1 MTQIYLI
8 SPPQIELDKFS
19 KELEI
24 ILKTG
29 LVPIFQLR
37 LKGQDDFFVKNSAI
51 KLNKICQDYNTKFI
65 INDNLE
71 LALDIGCNGVHLGI
85 DDRQNSTNQIVKII
99 QNNKNFT
106 ISFSCYDSKELAI
119 QADNLGANF
128 ISFGAFFPTKTKISP
143 GKPDIEIIDWA
154 KKNLKAKIIAIG
166 GINSQNSHQL
176 IAHQIDYIALISFI
190 WQHPKGSLF
199 AINEISQS
207 LLTNNK

>member
-119 QADNLGANF
+119 QADNLGASF

-176 IAHQIDYIALISFI
+176 ISHKIDYIALISFI
-190 WQHPKGSLF
+190 WQHSKGSLF
-199 AINEISQS
+199 AINEISQ
-207 LLTNNK
+207 LLLKNNQ

>member
-37 LKGQDDFFVKNSAI
+37 LKDQDYFFVKNSAI

-71 LALDIGCNGVHLGI
+71 LALEIGCNGVHLGI

-106 ISFSCYDSKELAI
+106 ISFSCYDSKDLAI
-119 QADNLGANF
+119 QADNLGASF

-143 GKPDIEIIDWA
+143 GKPTLEIIDWA

-176 IAHQIDYIALISFI
+176 ISTQLDYIALISFI

-199 AINEISQS
+199 AINEISQ
-207 LLTNNK
+207 LLLKNNQ

>member
-37 LKGQDDFFVKNSAI
+37 LKDQDDFLIKNSAI

-128 ISFGAFFPTKTKISP
+128 ISFGAFFQLKQKFLRASQTWKSLIGQKKI
-143 GKPDIEIIDWA
+143 
-154 KKNLKAKIIAIG
+154 
-166 GINSQNSHQL
+166 
-176 IAHQIDYIALISFI
+176 
-190 WQHPKGSLF
+190 
-199 AINEISQS
+199 
-207 LLTNNK
+207 

>member
-8 SPPQIELDKFS
+8 SPQQIQLDKFS

-37 LKGQDDFFVKNSAI
+37 LKDQDNFFIKNSAI

-65 INDNLE
+65 VNDNLE
-71 LALDIGCNGVHLGI
+71 LALDIGCDGVHLGI
-85 DDRQNSTNQIVKII
+85 DDRQNSTNQIIKII

-143 GKPDIEIIDWA
+143 GKPDLEIIDWA

-176 IAHQIDYIALISFI
+176 IAHKIDYIALISFI

-199 AINEISQS
+199 AINEISQ
-207 LLTNNK
+207 LLLKNNI